1 MQVLQVKS
9 HSYPIVGIIV
19 VEQAAVIAYLCHT
32 PVLFA
37 SEGPALGELED
48 FFRLHFLFDD
58 DFVILRLVVCDL
70 HVILFC
76 ILLTDFVIF

>member
-48 FFRLHFLFDD
+48 FFRPHFLCYLLDD
-58 DFVILRLVVCDL
+58 DFVFRWDL